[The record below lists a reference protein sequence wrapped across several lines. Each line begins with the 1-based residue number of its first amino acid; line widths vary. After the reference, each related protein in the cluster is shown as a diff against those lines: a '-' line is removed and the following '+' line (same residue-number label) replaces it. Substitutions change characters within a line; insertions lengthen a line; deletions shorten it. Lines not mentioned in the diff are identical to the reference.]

1 MSSFIVSN
9 ECMNNVINGLFW
21 NHEFRGMYR
30 HTLESAGYS
39 KSEDFERLADELFT
53 LNRLAVNSRYN
64 EVGLIQCFKWI
75 DNAQVNKFQVLK
87 SLHCLRYQCSED
99 RADETKAFDFLNKI
113 IGEWTDFIISSI
125 PEYHKAKWD

>member
-9 ECMNNVINGLFW
+9 GCMNNIINGLFW
-21 NHEFRGMYR
+21 NHEFKRMYN

-39 KSEDFERLADELFT
+39 ESKDFERLGNELFA

-64 EVGLIQCFKWI
+64 EIGLIQCFKWV
-75 DNAQVNKFQVLK
+75 DNSQVNKFQVLK

-99 RADETKAFDFLNKI
+99 TADETKAYNFLNKI
-113 IGEWTDFIISSI
+113 IQQWTDFIIRDI
-125 PEYHKAKWD
+125 PEYDKAKWD